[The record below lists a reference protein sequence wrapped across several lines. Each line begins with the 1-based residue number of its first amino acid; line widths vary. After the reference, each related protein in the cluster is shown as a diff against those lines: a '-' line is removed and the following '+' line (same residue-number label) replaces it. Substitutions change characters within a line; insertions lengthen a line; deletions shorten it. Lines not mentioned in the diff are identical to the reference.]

1 MKREVGRGGYK
12 KRRFVSETSI
22 QNSIEKAIDRKTLGI
37 VMVHDENMMSGQ
49 APTCV

>member
-1 MKREVGRGGYK
+1 MKREDMSQSLQY
-12 KRRFVSETSI
+12 
-22 QNSIEKAIDRKTLGI
+22 NSIEKAIGRKTLGI